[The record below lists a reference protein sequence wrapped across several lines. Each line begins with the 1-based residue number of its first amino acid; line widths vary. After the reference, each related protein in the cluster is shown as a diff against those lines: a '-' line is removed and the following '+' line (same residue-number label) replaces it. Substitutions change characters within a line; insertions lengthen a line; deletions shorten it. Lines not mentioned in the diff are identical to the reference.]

1 MMSCDYKDAKK
12 WNKKGQKLVA
22 KTMFLKRI

>member
-12 WNKKGQKLVA
+12 WNKKGQKLVTKA
-22 KTMFLKRI
+22 MFLERI

>member
-12 WNKKGQKLVA
+12 WNKKSQKLVTKA
-22 KTMFLKRI
+22 MFLERI